1 MLRMGLGL
9 VVSVAIARY
18 LGPENFGLYSFVL
31 SIVGIVAIF
40 SKLGLEN
47 LLKRELVTNENMRN
61 ELMGTSIVLSTT
73 AGAVIYALMIFT
85 VGQLSENSL
94 LIGIFALIGAQL
106 FLNPFKVFEL
116 WFQSQVRSELS
127 VKATS
132 IAVAVFAMLKI
143 VVIFLG
149 GGLVFFGCLFLL
161 EHLLVVFLQGYFYQ
175 RHFGRIFDWKVSWNL
190 GANLLS
196 KSWPLIFSGLAVAV
210 YMRIDQ
216 VMLCVM
222 VGDEAV
228 GNYAAAARISVVW
241 YFLPQILATSLFPAI
256 MNARASDQSI
266 YLKRLQCFLDLN
278 AALAYGVAIPLSIGS
293 TWIILILFGPEF
305 GAAGSILAI
314 HAWSCIFV
322 FLGVSRGQYL
332 TAEELFKFSLLCT
345 VLGAVTN
352 LSLNYLLI
360 PGMAGVGAAIATL
373 FSQFVSAFLSSF
385 LSSATRSIGVMQF
398 KALFAPLRIRSFF
411 E

>member
-1 MLRMGLGL
+1 M
-9 VVSVAIARY
+9 
-18 LGPENFGLYSFVL
+18 
-31 SIVGIVAIF
+31 
-40 SKLGLEN
+40 
-47 LLKRELVTNENMRN
+47 
-61 ELMGTSIVLSTT
+61 
-73 AGAVIYALMIFT
+73 
-85 VGQLSENSL
+85 
-94 LIGIFALIGAQL
+94 
-106 FLNPFKVFEL
+106 
-116 WFQSQVRSELS
+116 
-127 VKATS
+127 
-132 IAVAVFAMLKI
+132 
-143 VVIFLG
+143 
-149 GGLVFFGCLFLL
+149 
-161 EHLLVVFLQGYFYQ
+161 
-175 RHFGRIFDWKVSWNL
+175 
-190 GANLLS
+190 
-196 KSWPLIFSGLAVAV
+196 
-210 YMRIDQ
+210 
-216 VMLCVM
+216 
-222 VGDEAV
+222 
-228 GNYAAAARISVVW
+228 AAARISVVW

-266 YLKRLQCFLDLN
+266 YLKRLQRFLDLN
-278 AALAYGVAIPLSIGS
+278 AALATGVAIPLSIGS

-305 GAAGSILAI
+305 SAAGSILAI

>member
-31 SIVGIVAIF
+31 SIVGIVAIL

-47 LLKRELVTNENMRN
+47 LLKRELVANENMRN

-85 VGQLSENSL
+85 VGHLSDNSL

-116 WFQSQVRSELS
+116 WFQSQVRSEL

-132 IAVAVFAMLKI
+132 IAVAVFSILKI

-149 GGLVFFGCLFLL
+149 GGLLFFGYLFLL
-161 EHLLVVFLQGYFYQ
+161 EHLFLVFLQGYFYQ

-210 YMRIDQ
+210 YENRPSDA
-216 VMLCVM
+216 LCD
-222 VGDEAV
+222 G
-228 GNYAAAARISVVW
+228 W
-241 YFLPQILATSLFPAI
+241 
-256 MNARASDQSI
+256 
-266 YLKRLQCFLDLN
+266 
-278 AALAYGVAIPLSIGS
+278 
-293 TWIILILFGPEF
+293 
-305 GAAGSILAI
+305 
-314 HAWSCIFV
+314 
-322 FLGVSRGQYL
+322 
-332 TAEELFKFSLLCT
+332 
-345 VLGAVTN
+345 
-352 LSLNYLLI
+352 
-360 PGMAGVGAAIATL
+360 
-373 FSQFVSAFLSSF
+373 
-385 LSSATRSIGVMQF
+385 
-398 KALFAPLRIRSFF
+398 
-411 E
+411 